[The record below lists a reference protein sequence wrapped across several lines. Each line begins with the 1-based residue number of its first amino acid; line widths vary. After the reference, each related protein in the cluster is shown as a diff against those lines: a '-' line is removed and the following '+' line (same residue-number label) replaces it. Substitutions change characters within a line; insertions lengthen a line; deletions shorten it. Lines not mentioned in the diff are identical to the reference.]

1 VIGCLPFIDG
11 ETTFMIGP
19 AVEIDPGYPA
29 ALDTVLETPSRMV
42 SVTTVEG
49 DTLLSES
56 IGGRATRVRVW
67 SNRERE
73 PEEVRIGL
81 G

>member
-1 VIGCLPFIDG
+1 MDG
-11 ETTFMIGP
+11 ETTLLIGL
-19 AVEIDPGYPA
+19 AVEVDPGYPA
-29 ALDTVLETPSRMV
+29 VLDIVLETPSRTV

-49 DTLLSES
+49 EILLSGS
-56 IGGRATRVRVW
+56 IGVRSTRVRVW

-73 PEEVRIGL
+73 PDEVRIGL